1 MPVDAARAVPATPP
15 PPWEA
20 DASSVDGPHAIPWE
34 SGRPI
39 WWAAPRAPIGKP
51 RLIGHLHGMCGPPS
65 YACGRWMS
73 AGTSFGIMVCP
84 TGNARCGDPGIGPA
98 SWEAPSWPELVGI
111 MDHDLEAAIAKVSA
125 KTAIDREGAVL
136 TGYSR
141 GGFATPVIARRHPG
155 RWPYLV
161 VIEAN
166 VPLSVADLKASGV
179 RAIALVAGE
188 QGTELAGMQRTTA
201 ALEGAGFPAT
211 LVVMRRTGHPYSEDM
226 EYVMR
231 QALEFLFEKRDAGP

>member
-1 MPVDAARAVPATPP
+1 
-15 PPWEA
+15 
-20 DASSVDGPHAIPWE
+20 
-34 SGRPI
+34 
-39 WWAAPRAPIGKP
+39 
-51 RLIGHLHGMCGPPS
+51 
-65 YACGRWMS
+65 MS